1 MFGVS
6 VDGCGMRL
14 PDKEGLL
21 PTDEEGVF
29 KSSGTGGGSS
39 FSSSSSSCERPSQSA
54 AGRGKVGVSV
64 VGVMGLG
71 FFSGEEALLSSV
83 ENLTDC
89 LREWRPSGV
98 VTSVG

>member
-14 PDKEGLL
+14 PDEEGLL

-29 KSSGTGGGSS
+29 KGSGTGGGSS
-39 FSSSSSSCERPSQSA
+39 FSSSSSSSSCERPSQSA

-64 VGVMGLG
+64 GVMGLG

-83 ENLTDC
+83 ENLK
-89 LREWRPSGV
+89 RSG
-98 VTSVG
+98 